1 MHEKLTDLLHNVET
15 IDFGMQLTQEDVGF
29 CNRYK
34 HGNDKTERLESEV
47 GSLYHMS
54 RLMAIL
60 GSELDEF
67 NALTVA

>member
-1 MHEKLTDLLHNVET
+1 MK
-15 IDFGMQLTQEDVGF
+15 LTQEDVGF

-34 HGNDKTERLESEV
+34 HGNDKTSRCESEV

-60 GSELDEF
+60 GIDLDEF
-67 NALTVA
+67 NDMTVA